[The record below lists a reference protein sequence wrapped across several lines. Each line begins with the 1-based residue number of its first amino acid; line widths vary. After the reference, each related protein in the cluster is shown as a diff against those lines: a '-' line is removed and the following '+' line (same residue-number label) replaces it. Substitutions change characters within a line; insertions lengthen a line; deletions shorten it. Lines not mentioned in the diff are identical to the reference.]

1 MAAVVTHDLITY
13 VDSGSLDWE
22 EVRPGARQKVLFHDP
37 DTGQKTS
44 LVQVA
49 AGYQA
54 EPAPPHQWGEYLYI
68 LQGTFVDHNQASGP
82 GTYIH
87 NRPGS
92 VHQPMSPD
100 GCTFLVFVP
109 GRPATQG

>member
-1 MAAVVTHDLITY
+1 MTAGVTHHLITY
-13 VDSGSLDWE
+13 VDSDVLDWE
-22 EVRPGARQKVLFHDP
+22 EVQPGVRQKLLFHNP

-44 LVQVA
+44 LVQFA

-54 EPAPPHQWGEYLYI
+54 EPAPPHRWGEYIYVLA
-68 LQGTFVDHNQASGP
+68 GTFVDHNQASGP

-92 VHQPMSPD
+92 VHQPASPD
-100 GCTFLVFVP
+100 GCTLLVFVP
-109 GRPATQG
+109 GNRA